1 MSTDLIDEIVRSSG
15 VQKRSLIEKDLKI
28 HGILRRLSDDPWFCE
43 HFLFKGGTC
52 LIKGYLGYYRF
63 SEDIDFTYRDQSEFE
78 GLTGKAV
85 RGKLSG
91 IIDKLGEK
99 FEGMAELEGF
109 DFRCDKSDRDY
120 VELGGSN
127 RFCTFKLWY
136 GSGSARSFIKAQ
148 FNFVEKLCFQ
158 PRMIELTTFTKASDE
173 LLMVYPDAGAFFEP
187 VSLLAYDPREIVCE
201 KVRAI
206 LTRRGIKARD
216 FIDLYM
222 LKEKMGL
229 DVEDELECTTSK
241 ISFMLESYQRYRD
254 NLVAKKQLLESGSL
268 FEWGGER
275 DLLLV
280 EVDQSKFYRYVESL
294 EITLRK
300 LSELH

>member
-1 MSTDLIDEIVRSSG
+1 
-15 VQKRSLIEKDLKI
+15 
-28 HGILRRLSDDPWFCE
+28 
-43 HFLFKGGTC
+43 
-52 LIKGYLGYYRF
+52 
-63 SEDIDFTYRDQSEFE
+63 
-78 GLTGKAV
+78 
-85 RGKLSG
+85 
-91 IIDKLGEK
+91 
-99 FEGMAELEGF
+99 MAESEGF
-109 DFRCDKSDRDY
+109 DFRCDKADRDY

-127 RFCTFKLWY
+127 RFCTFKVWY

-173 LLMVYPDAGAFFEP
+173 LLRVYPGAEAYFEP
-187 VSLLAYDPREIVCE
+187 VSLMAYEPREIVCE

-216 FIDLYM
+216 FIDLFM

-229 DVEDELECTTSK
+229 DVEDELECTVSK
-241 ISFMLESYQRYRD
+241 IRFMLESYQRYRD
-254 NLVAKKQLLESGSL
+254 NLVAKKQLLDSGSL

-280 EVDQSKFYRYVESL
+280 EVDQSKFYGFVGLL
-294 EITLRK
+294 ERTLRK